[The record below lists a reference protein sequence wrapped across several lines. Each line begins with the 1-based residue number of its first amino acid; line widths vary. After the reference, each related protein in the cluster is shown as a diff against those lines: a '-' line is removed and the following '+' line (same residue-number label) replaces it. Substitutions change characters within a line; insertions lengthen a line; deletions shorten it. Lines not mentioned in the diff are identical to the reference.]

1 MDTPLSESR
10 FSEYLQGWVDEN
22 RQDDHH
28 DEPHFAAP
36 DEDHDDNDHAA
47 GNLI

>member
-28 DEPHFAAP
+28 DEPQFSAP
-36 DEDHDDNDHAA
+36 DEDHDDHDNAA
-47 GNLI
+47 G